1 MDYDDTDV
9 EQPAEPRVSGYV
21 DNADIGLEMHLLIK
35 DVETNEL
42 LVNQSGIS

>member
-1 MDYDDTDV
+1 MNYDDTDV
-9 EQPAEPRVSGYV
+9 EQPAEPRASGYV

-42 LVNQSGIS
+42 LINQRG

>member
-1 MDYDDTDV
+1 MNYNDTDV
-9 EQPAEPRVSGYV
+9 EHPAESQVSGYV

-42 LVNQSGIS
+42 LVNQRG